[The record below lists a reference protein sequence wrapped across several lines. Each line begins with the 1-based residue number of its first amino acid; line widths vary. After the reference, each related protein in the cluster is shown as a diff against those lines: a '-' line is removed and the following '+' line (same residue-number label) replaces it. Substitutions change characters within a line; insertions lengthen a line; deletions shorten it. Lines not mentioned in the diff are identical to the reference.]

1 MRAAPWSRKVAAGV
15 MRYSAPMRG
24 VLLIAIFLSLTP
36 AWAQR
41 PEVALCIDAEP
52 LSRAAA
58 EVVAARV
65 QAARVVPR
73 RRCPAFGFRAQ
84 VMDAG
89 VAARLVLHT
98 PDGQRLSRSLPW
110 LRSADAALMHTAM
123 ADQLGVF
130 AARLAGLITEARLS
144 IAPGPVAVAPGSV
157 SPDSAAPGS
166 PTPSPVAI
174 APPSRPTPKRTTR
187 RPKRRPVAPRVVPAA
202 QAPSAESAAAEST
215 VAESE
220 AVDSPVDSPVDPP
233 AMRPPPP
240 PEPSVLA
247 PPPPEL
253 SVLEPPAVR
262 TPTAPAPSI
271 MPITPPARHWQVA
284 ADLGVRVRGA
294 AGLAPDT
301 AVRLGWRNVL
311 AELNWQPASDTEV
324 ESRAMRLSGL
334 AMGLGVEWPGWRGDA
349 LRVSVPLSV
358 IAERMQVQ
366 RLDVPAT
373 PHALWKGG
381 VRAGLRLGVKLT
393 DGWFLEGSLDG
404 RVMPL
409 GRVRVADGPELS
421 LNQLGARAGLGLLF
435 LPGVDQVIR
444 NR

>member
-1 MRAAPWSRKVAAGV
+1 

-157 SPDSAAPGS
+157 SPDSVAPGS
-166 PTPSPVAI
+166 PAPSPVAI

-187 RPKRRPVAPRVVPAA
+187 PRRRPVAPRAGPTVPV
-202 QAPSAESAAAEST
+202 PSAESAA
-215 VAESE
+215 AESE

-247 PPPPEL
+247 SEM

-262 TPTAPAPSI
+262 TAPAPS
-271 MPITPPARHWQVA
+271 ITPPARHWQVA

-311 AELNWQPASDTEV
+311 AELNWQPATDTEV

-435 LPGVDQVIR
+435 LPGVEQVIR

>member
-1 MRAAPWSRKVAAGV
+1 MAAGA

-65 QAARVVPR
+65 QAARVIPR

-98 PDGQRLSRSLPW
+98 PDGQRLSRPLPW

-157 SPDSAAPGS
+157 SPGS
-166 PTPSPVAI
+166 PAPSPAAI
-174 APPSRPTPKRTTR
+174 PPPSRPPPTPKRTTR
-187 RPKRRPVAPRVVPAA
+187 RPKRRPVATRAVPAA
-202 QAPSAESAAAEST
+202 QMPPANSS
-215 VAESE
+215 
-220 AVDSPVDSPVDPP
+220 AVDSPAVDSPAAAPP
-233 AMRPPPP
+233 AMQPPPP
-240 PEPSVLA
+240 PEPSVF
-247 PPPPEL
+247 
-253 SVLEPPAVR
+253 EPPAVR

-271 MPITPPARHWQVA
+271 TPITPPPTRHWQVA

-324 ESRAMRLSGL
+324 ESRAMRLNGL

-435 LPGVDQVIR
+435 LPGLDPSPRFQTQ
-444 NR
+444 